1 MPSRRKKLS
10 GPVAERRK
18 KAGFGSGEGKD
29 YKPWIRV
36 CDFPSKGTG
45 FMCVSHKD
53 GHEAHFHSQGEAR
66 YFFCYEWCESI
77 VAIQEQFPLDTERTR
92 RIALELGFKPPTD
105 NEYDFVMTSDFRL
118 QIRRGNDIVPVVRTF
133 KRKCDLHGT
142 RLFELLEIERVY
154 YEECRID
161 WGIIT
166 DADIPP
172 RLLDIAD
179 WVHDC
184 FHFECLAP
192 LSTSEIRE
200 AAQRLTRDVVKR
212 SQVILSQLCEVHD
225 ERFGFMIGSSLKLAR
240 FLIANKYW
248 VIDHTS
254 LELSEQFIADLPMQ
268 ITLRNGL
275 IWGELNERPAP
286 VH

>member
-1 MPSRRKKLS
+1 MIPKFIGSSSAWMNDKSVICSL
-10 GPVAERRK
+10 PV
-18 KAGFGSGEGKD
+18 GS
-29 YKPWIRV
+29 
-36 CDFPSKGTG
+36 
-45 FMCVSHKD
+45 
-53 GHEAHFHSQGEAR
+53 
-66 YFFCYEWCESI
+66 
-77 VAIQEQFPLDTERTR
+77 
-92 RIALELGFKPPTD
+92 PT
-105 NEYDFVMTSDFRL
+105 
-118 QIRRGNDIVPVVRTF
+118 
-133 KRKCDLHGT
+133 
-142 RLFELLEIERVY
+142 
-154 YEECRID
+154 
-161 WGIIT
+161 W
-166 DADIPP
+166 
-172 RLLDIAD
+172 DIAD